1 KDQQIALTLRSPDVE
16 IQAQIFDPE
25 GRPIV
30 GFSTFPG
37 KEVRLP
43 PQMQGTT
50 DPTYLDLPVDGTYI
64 LVVSAPQPGAT
75 GSYSVNLSGVG
86 GPGCAYTIAQPAFL
100 KAPAAGAVGTIK
112 LTATSGCAWNAMA
125 GESWVTFPEGN
136 TGNGSRDIKFS
147 IAPNTGGER
156 RDVIRV
162 GGRYFSILQEAS
174 CGFFQVSPSDVGY
187 VPAAGNTSRTIS
199 VVTGPGCPWNV
210 VVNDDWLGYSGKEML
225 SDGYGYARFNIRTN
239 EGPFRTAKVVVAG
252 KTIEFRQGAGNLT
265 AVSSASYAGT
275 IAPGSIA
282 TVFGQELAS
291 RTETAQTLPLPKL
304 LGGAQVNVIVIGYG
318 GFGAPLF
325 FVSPGQINFQVPEN
339 LP

>member
-1 KDQQIALTLRSPDVE
+1 
-16 IQAQIFDPE
+16 
-25 GRPIV
+25 
-30 GFSTFPG
+30 
-37 KEVRLP
+37 
-43 PQMQGTT
+43 
-50 DPTYLDLPVDGTYI
+50 
-64 LVVSAPQPGAT
+64 
-75 GSYSVNLSGVG
+75 
-86 GPGCAYTIAQPAFL
+86 
-100 KAPAAGAVGTIK
+100 
-112 LTATSGCAWNAMA
+112 
-125 GESWVTFPEGN
+125 
-136 TGNGSRDIKFS
+136 
-147 IAPNTGGER
+147 
-156 RDVIRV
+156 
-162 GGRYFSILQEAS
+162 
-174 CGFFQVSPSDVGY
+174 
-187 VPAAGNTSRTIS
+187 

-339 LP
+339 LPLGTTLIDVYNGNEFFSRGVLKVEKIAPSLFTADATGQGFPAAVAVRVKTDGRQNYEAGTCLDTAQNKIVARSVDFSGDDQGFFFVFVSGNFGH

>member
-1 KDQQIALTLRSPDVE
+1 
-16 IQAQIFDPE
+16 
-25 GRPIV
+25 
-30 GFSTFPG
+30 
-37 KEVRLP
+37 
-43 PQMQGTT
+43 
-50 DPTYLDLPVDGTYI
+50 
-64 LVVSAPQPGAT
+64 
-75 GSYSVNLSGVG
+75 
-86 GPGCAYTIAQPAFL
+86 
-100 KAPAAGAVGTIK
+100 
-112 LTATSGCAWNAMA
+112 
-125 GESWVTFPEGN
+125 
-136 TGNGSRDIKFS
+136 
-147 IAPNTGGER
+147 
-156 RDVIRV
+156 
-162 GGRYFSILQEAS
+162 
-174 CGFFQVSPSDVGY
+174 
-187 VPAAGNTSRTIS
+187 

-265 AVSSASYAGT
+265 AGSAASYVGT

-339 LP
+339 LPLGTTLIDVYNGNEFFSRGVLKVEKIAPSLFTADATGQGFPAAVAVRIKPEGRQIYQPVTRFDTAQNKIVAVPIDLSGDDQVFLLLFGTGILGRSALAAVSAQIGGAGAEVLYAGAQGDLVGLDQVNLRLPRSLAGRGEVDVTLTVDGKVANTVKVVVK